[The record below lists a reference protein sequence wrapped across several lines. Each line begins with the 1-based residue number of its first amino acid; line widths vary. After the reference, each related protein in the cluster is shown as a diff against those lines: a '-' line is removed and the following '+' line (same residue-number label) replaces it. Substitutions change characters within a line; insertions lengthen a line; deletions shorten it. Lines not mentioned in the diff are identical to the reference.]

1 MELKKLSEGD
11 YMKILV
17 CGGAGYIG
25 SHTVYELINQG
36 YEVVIIDNLQTGHK
50 EAIHPD
56 AKFYCGDIRD
66 KTFLQFVFSKEKIDA
81 VIHFAA
87 NSLVG
92 ESMEDPYKYY
102 HNNVFGTLVLLDAL
116 KEYGINKIVFSSTA
130 AVYGEPENIPIL
142 ETDKTE
148 LTNTYGET
156 KLAMEKMFKWFDKAH
171 GIKYVSLRYFN
182 VAGANVSGI
191 IGEDHHPETHLI
203 PLVLQVPLGKRDSI
217 NIFGDD
223 YDTKDGTCIR
233 DYIHVTD
240 LALAHILALKYLL
253 LGKGSDIFNL
263 GNGEGFSV
271 NEIINAAR
279 KVTEHII
286 PAKVAKRRIGD
297 PAKLIASNKKAKKV
311 LGWEIKHSNV
321 LDIISSAWNFH
332 QKHPEGFG
340 K

>member
-1 MELKKLSEGD
+1 
-11 YMKILV
+11 MKILV